1 MRATDVS
8 TALQAPDVPHNTA
21 GSRAT
26 PAAALFR
33 RAFLDARTRTIA
45 FAYVFAVY
53 SWLESAAYRSTY
65 PTQADRI
72 DFARSFAGNDAIRL
86 FYGFPYD
93 VVTVGGYSAWR
104 VGGTLALAAA
114 AFGVLAAVR
123 AFRTEED
130 AGRTEIVLAGCVP
143 RRTSYLSAMAAIGA
157 GTFLLWFA
165 EFAGLVV
172 GHLSVAGSA
181 YLALATVSVVPVFV
195 GIGAVASQ
203 LAPNRRVALALSG
216 AAAVLFW
223 LLRVIADTWTGGAW
237 LRWATPLGWA
247 EELRPFT
254 GAHPALLFLPVVACV
269 PLLAI
274 AARINAGRDV
284 GAGILP
290 VKDTAAPHLRL
301 LSSPTL
307 QALRSE
313 RGSLATWMF
322 GFAALSVVL
331 GKISTSISSAG
342 ISTKLQ
348 KDFAKFGAGS
358 LITPS
363 GYLAFVFI
371 VVILAVCLFVC
382 SQVGAAR
389 EEEAEERLETLFAL
403 PVSRRRWFGG
413 RLLIA
418 ALAAAVLSLLAG
430 LLTWAG
436 AASQGVD
443 ISLPRM
449 LEAGANGIPVSLLF
463 LGVAALAYAVAP
475 RASSAIA
482 YGLVTVA
489 FLWYLVGSVIG
500 VPKWI
505 FDLTPFRHIG
515 LVPMQT
521 FEAPAAGIMAAV
533 GVMAAAGAI
542 AVLRHRDLLA
552 A

>member
-1 MRATDVS
+1 V
-8 TALQAPDVPHNTA
+8 ALPMLRVPHITS

-26 PAAALFR
+26 QAAALFR
-33 RAFLDARTRTIA
+33 RTFLDARTRTIA

-53 SWLESAAYRSTY
+53 AWLESAAYRSAY

-72 DFARSFAGNDAIRL
+72 DFSRSFAGNDAIRL
-86 FYGFPYD
+86 FYGYPYN

-130 AGRTEIVLAGCVP
+130 AGRTEIVLAGCVA
-143 RRTSYLSAMAAIGA
+143 RRTSYLSATAAIGA
-157 GTFLLWFA
+157 ATFLLWFA
-165 EFAGLVV
+165 EFAGFVV
-172 GHLSVAGSA
+172 GRLPAAGSA
-181 YLALATVSVVPVFV
+181 YLALETVSVVVVFV

-203 LAPNRRVALALSG
+203 LAPNRRVALALCA

-223 LLRVIADTWTGGAW
+223 LVRVIADTWTDGAW
-237 LRWATPLGWA
+237 LRWLTPLGWA

-254 GAHPALLFLPVVACV
+254 GAQPAVLLLPVVACV
-269 PLLAI
+269 PLFAI
-274 AARINAGRDV
+274 AAWINAGRDV

-290 VKDTAAPHLRL
+290 VRDTAAPHLRL

-313 RGSLATWMF
+313 RAGLATWMF
-322 GFAALSVVL
+322 GFAAFSVIL

-348 KDFAKFGAGS
+348 KDFAKLGAGS
-358 LITPS
+358 VITPS

-382 SQVGAAR
+382 SQIGAAR

-403 PVSRRRWFGG
+403 PVGRRRWFCG

-418 ALAAAVLSLLAG
+418 AVAAATLSVLAG

-436 AASQGVD
+436 ASSQGVN

-475 RASSAIA
+475 RASAAIA
-482 YGLVTVA
+482 YGLVTAA
-489 FLWYLVGSVIG
+489 FLLYLIGSVLAI
-500 VPKWI
+500 PKWMI
-505 FDLTPFRHIG
+505 DLTPFRHIG
-515 LVPMQT
+515 LIPVQT
-521 FEAPAAGIMAAV
+521 FQATAAGIMIAV
-533 GVMAAAGAI
+533 GVVGAAVAV
-542 AVLRHRDLLA
+542 AVLRRRDLLA